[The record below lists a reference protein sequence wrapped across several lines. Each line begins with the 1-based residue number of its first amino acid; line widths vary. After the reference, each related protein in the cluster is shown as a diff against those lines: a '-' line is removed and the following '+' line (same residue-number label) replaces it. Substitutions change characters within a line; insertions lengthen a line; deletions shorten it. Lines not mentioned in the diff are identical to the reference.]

1 MVGIKILN
9 EKIDEMQTSENAERN
24 NVASAID
31 GVREIERT
39 LVTLR
44 PAMEITKRQARILLL
59 ESDLPAI
66 EDLVAAYKK
75 SVKGLTGEYQSTDE
89 MLERGGFLGAERGML
104 YEYLEG
110 IGKIA
115 KDDFGMFPNFGV
127 GDADLRKPVGGEEE
141 MPTSDR
147 RQQYRKMMYEFYNNA
162 PIMDGLVK
170 RMKAEI
176 AADHKYFLDY
186 AKQTGPQ

>member
-104 YEYLEG
+104 YACLSG
-110 IGKIA
+110 
-115 KDDFGMFPNFGV
+115 
-127 GDADLRKPVGGEEE
+127 
-141 MPTSDR
+141 
-147 RQQYRKMMYEFYNNA
+147 
-162 PIMDGLVK
+162 
-170 RMKAEI
+170 
-176 AADHKYFLDY
+176 
-186 AKQTGPQ
+186 